1 MPRLYKDKYFWIVVA
16 LLIFLAI
23 LYYAPDVPA
32 LNWLSTQTH
41 LGITRRAFERALF
54 LIPIILAAWRFGF
67 KNGLACAIIS
77 GAIMIPRVIISPF
90 RPDAIAETIVIVG
103 TGIVISLLIS
113 KLEEARVL
121 QQFIADELA
130 EANLR
135 LQEMDRLKSVFLASM
150 SHELRTPLNSIIG
163 FTGIMLLGM
172 SGKLNEE
179 QKRQLTMIKN
189 SSDHLL
195 SLINDVLD
203 ISKVEAGKIE
213 ILAEEFSLHDVA
225 KEVVQ
230 YLSPTA
236 DEKGVEIINEVPE
249 EITVFSDKRRVKQ
262 VLLNLM
268 SNAVKFTEQGSVII
282 EATVLRG
289 KKLEIRVVDTG
300 RGIRREDMNKLF
312 QPFQRIDMSYKKS
325 YTEGTGL
332 GLYLTRGLSHLL
344 GGSIR
349 ARSTFG
355 KGSEFIFTMP
365 LHMKE
370 AAGNENSTRD

>member
-1 MPRLYKDKYFWIVVA
+1 
-16 LLIFLAI
+16 
-23 LYYAPDVPA
+23 
-32 LNWLSTQTH
+32 
-41 LGITRRAFERALF
+41 
-54 LIPIILAAWRFGF
+54 
-67 KNGLACAIIS
+67 
-77 GAIMIPRVIISPF
+77 
-90 RPDAIAETIVIVG
+90 
-103 TGIVISLLIS
+103 
-113 KLEEARVL
+113 
-121 QQFIADELA
+121 
-130 EANLR
+130 
-135 LQEMDRLKSVFLASM
+135 
-150 SHELRTPLNSIIG
+150 
-163 FTGIMLLGM
+163 
-172 SGKLNEE
+172 
-179 QKRQLTMIKN
+179 
-189 SSDHLL
+189 
-195 SLINDVLD
+195 
-203 ISKVEAGKIE
+203 
-213 ILAEEFSLHDVA
+213 
-225 KEVVQ
+225 
-230 YLSPTA
+230 
-236 DEKGVEIINEVPE
+236 
-249 EITVFSDKRRVKQ
+249 

-300 RGIRREDMNKLF
+300 RGIKREDMNKLF